1 MTFIT
6 THKPLLLVAA
16 VTLTTLLSAGAAFAQ
31 DATPDYARAQAL
43 TSSTSSTSRAD
54 VQAQA
59 AAFRASGEPSP
70 WSSKYSVRS
79 QRVAV
84 SQPRAAVKADTVRA
98 LHDSAR
104 IDAGE
109 VFSMGSAR
117 PAVVAST
124 TGR

>member
-31 DATPDYARAQAL
+31 DATPDYARAQAV
-43 TSSTSSTSRAD
+43 TSSTSRAD

>member
-6 THKPLLLVAA
+6 THKHLLLVAA

-31 DATPDYARAQAL
+31 DATPDYARAQAV
-43 TSSTSSTSRAD
+43 TSSTSRAD

>member
-43 TSSTSSTSRAD
+43 TSSTSRAD

-98 LHDSAR
+98 LHDLAR

>member
-1 MTFIT
+1 MTFLT

-31 DATPDYARAQAL
+31 DATPDYARAQAV
-43 TSSTSSTSRAD
+43 TSSTSRAD
-54 VQAQA
+54 VQGEA

-117 PAVVAST
+117 PAVLAST

>member
-31 DATPDYARAQAL
+31 DATPDYARAQ
-43 TSSTSSTSRAD
+43 SVTSSTSRAD

-84 SQPRAAVKADTVRA
+84 SQPRADVKADTVRA
-98 LHDSAR
+98 LHDLAR

-109 VFSMGSAR
+109 VFSMGLAR

-124 TGR
+124 TCR

>member
-1 MTFIT
+1 MSFIT

-16 VTLTTLLSAGAAFAQ
+16 VTLTTLLSAGAALAQ
-31 DATPDYARAQAL
+31 DATPDYARAQAV
-43 TSSTSSTSRAD
+43 TSSTSRAE

-84 SQPRAAVKADTVRA
+84 SQPRAAVKDDTVRA

-117 PAVVAST
+117 PAIVAST

>member
-31 DATPDYARAQAL
+31 DATPDYARAQAV
-43 TSSTSSTSRAD
+43 TSSTSRAD

-98 LHDSAR
+98 LHDLAR

>member
-31 DATPDYARAQAL
+31 DATPDYARAQAV
-43 TSSTSSTSRAD
+43 TSSTSRAD

-59 AAFRASGEPSP
+59 AVFRASGEPSP

>member
-31 DATPDYARAQAL
+31 DATPDYARAQAV
-43 TSSTSSTSRAD
+43 TSSTSRAD

-70 WSSKYSVRS
+70 WSSKYSLRS